1 MANPIV
7 HRPAQMRAVLL
18 RASATPNAVELA
30 AYIPR
35 GVRIGAGLQGTA
47 EVQIAGRERLARAIA
62 ILTAPQ
68 RTSVE
73 LSEFAQVTRDA
84 QEQKHSPEWIAET
97 IKQRIPALSALIDLL
112 PRDRGELCSQLL
124 ILITV
129 ALYVQGAS
137 QAAQPRAP
145 RKAAP
150 AKRLTGGG
158 TKNKK
163 KAKF

>member
-1 MANPIV
+1 MAKPIA
-7 HRPAQMRAVLL
+7 HTPDEMRAVLL

-30 AYIPR
+30 AYITR
-35 GVRIGAGLQGTA
+35 GVQIGAGLQGTA
-47 EVQIAGRERLARAIA
+47 EVQIAERLARAIA

-73 LSEFAQVTRDA
+73 LSEFAQIARDA
-84 QEQKHSPEWIAET
+84 QEQKHSPEKVAET
-97 IKQRIPALSALIDLL
+97 IKKRIPALSALIDLL

-137 QAAQPRAP
+137 QAARPRAP

-163 KAKF
+163 KAKFE